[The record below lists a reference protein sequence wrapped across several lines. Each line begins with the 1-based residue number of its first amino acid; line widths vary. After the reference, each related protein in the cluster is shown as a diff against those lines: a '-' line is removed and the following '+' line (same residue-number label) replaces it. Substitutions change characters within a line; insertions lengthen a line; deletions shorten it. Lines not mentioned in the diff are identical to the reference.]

1 MIFSVALVV
10 SGLVGCVWV
19 LTGQGLDRA
28 EKWVSLV
35 GVFLSVALGTVGTIL
50 AWVAWRHGRREAP
63 PATTA
68 SGESSVAIGV
78 FNSGKIST
86 QASGPAGDRRAAAK
100 PPGGIAASGPS
111 AVAIGGANTGDIT
124 TRFDAA
130 PGESGGVAPR
140 QDGDD

>member
-1 MIFSVALVV
+1 VDNRRKVIFPVALVV
-10 SGLVGCVWV
+10 LGLVGCVWV

-35 GVFLSVALGTVGTIL
+35 GVFLSVGFGAAGTIMG
-50 AWVAWRHGRREAP
+50 WVAWRHSRNQAL

-68 SGESSVAIGV
+68 AGESSVAIADV
-78 FNSGKIST
+78 NSGKIST
-86 QASGPAGDRRAAAK
+86 QSSGPSDGRRAGAGA
-100 PPGGIAASGPS
+100 PPGGVTASGPS

-130 PGESGGVAPR
+130 PHQHR
-140 QDGDD
+140 DD